1 MMMKCV
7 IIPPIARHGVWEGLR
22 LQTGQEDRLQ
32 AGQGEGRDHG
42 RDVEQGLRLRALD
55 QGEGC
60 RHGGGV
66 GQLWCSLDAFK
77 MKFLMNSFQI
87 SNDSP
92 PFQYKISL

>member
-1 MMMKCV
+1 MMIKCV
-7 IIPPIARHGVWEGLR
+7 IIPSIARHGVREGLR

-60 RHGGGV
+60 RYGGGV
-66 GQLWCSLDAFK
+66 GQLWCSVDAFEI
-77 MKFLMNSFQI
+77 KFLVTNYQMTPHHFNVKYHF
-87 SNDSP
+87 N
-92 PFQYKISL
+92 